1 MQYLDKSPREA
12 VAFSEARILRNGA
25 PMTFESWETA
35 VSTGGE
41 YKSGLPGVG
50 LSNNA
55 RTAKILVPLPSNEEM
70 AFDTFLRPSEVRT
83 YFPAFGDKIVIQVN
97 RRKDD
102 PIWIPVFTGTV
113 EETSYDY
120 TSGLATVTC
129 SDGLDTLLDTPV
141 NVEAA
146 LGIKRGSP
154 FDQLMQALANV
165 GYGNVAPFNWRK
177 TIWTA
182 PAFLSSS
189 APLYADYGR
198 SSITGERYQIEEPHH
213 FSYTT
218 DVDSY
223 VHEYAQNY
231 GAQAA
236 GKALVLT
243 FRGYDVPGVTSYTNW
258 NHRSF
263 IRAHLKNGSE
273 IEVGYH
279 GDTKNRDYG
288 YYVWTKHR
296 DIVYADKYQV
306 FPKPNNIDG
315 YDNPAVS
322 LIYDE
327 GGITLVVG
335 GTYKVVLSEK
345 IPAATD
351 QTVVV
356 KVTAKNIV
364 AGDVRLEDNWTDAI
378 NMNKNLPKTNVATEL
393 TNSQVFQIHP
403 YVLDRLD
410 GIQLGTYVKRVCE
423 AGLAGFWIDEGGR
436 PTIMDM
442 KRMKQ
447 IFDKRATNIMLMQ
460 SDVVGSEAALS
471 AYTPRTFP
479 AWKAVQVMCHKTQ
492 LWYSSES
499 PSTINDYN
507 IPVYQHPAD
516 RPNEWHNGVSEIFIH
531 PENQRISWGPV
542 WTDVWTMDSTTK
554 EPSSGSWI
562 GATLTADRWENET
575 LYSNVSAHIE
585 PLVNSNYKMTVRAP
599 GARGKKIELRT
610 PQGRTGNGSILIEKF
625 RNMTTP
631 LVRAAWKAE
640 KTTAKRTIR
649 KPEWDTTMPVLELGD
664 EELALL
670 ISEENAEAL
679 ADSVMQSAE
688 EMKGQMDDF
697 EIHPDARIQV
707 GDPRLL
713 IVSDSQGTVKAH
725 LAGTVSGIRLGYS
738 HSAGLHQS
746 LSVVL
751 RYEKEFFS

>member
-1 MQYLDKSPREA
+1 M
-12 VAFSEARILRNGA
+12 
-25 PMTFESWETA
+25 
-35 VSTGGE
+35 
-41 YKSGLPGVG
+41 
-50 LSNNA
+50 
-55 RTAKILVPLPSNEEM
+55 
-70 AFDTFLRPSEVRT
+70 
-83 YFPAFGDKIVIQVN
+83 
-97 RRKDD
+97 
-102 PIWIPVFTGTV
+102 
-113 EETSYDY
+113 
-120 TSGLATVTC
+120 
-129 SDGLDTLLDTPV
+129 
-141 NVEAA
+141 
-146 LGIKRGSP
+146 
-154 FDQLMQALANV
+154 
-165 GYGNVAPFNWRK
+165 
-177 TIWTA
+177 
-182 PAFLSSS
+182 
-189 APLYADYGR
+189 
-198 SSITGERYQIEEPHH
+198 
-213 FSYTT
+213 
-218 DVDSY
+218 
-223 VHEYAQNY
+223 
-231 GAQAA
+231 
-236 GKALVLT
+236 
-243 FRGYDVPGVTSYTNW
+243 
-258 NHRSF
+258 
-263 IRAHLKNGSE
+263 
-273 IEVGYH
+273 
-279 GDTKNRDYG
+279 
-288 YYVWTKHR
+288 WTKHR

-378 NMNKNLPKTNVATEL
+378 NMNKNLPKTNVATEV

-554 EPSSGSWI
+554 EPSSGC
-562 GATLTADRWENET
+562 L
-575 LYSNVSAHIE
+575 LYTSPS
-585 PLVNSNYKMTVRAP
+585 PR
-599 GARGKKIELRT
+599 
-610 PQGRTGNGSILIEKF
+610 
-625 RNMTTP
+625 
-631 LVRAAWKAE
+631 
-640 KTTAKRTIR
+640 
-649 KPEWDTTMPVLELGD
+649 
-664 EELALL
+664 
-670 ISEENAEAL
+670 
-679 ADSVMQSAE
+679 DS
-688 EMKGQMDDF
+688 
-697 EIHPDARIQV
+697 
-707 GDPRLL
+707 
-713 IVSDSQGTVKAH
+713 
-725 LAGTVSGIRLGYS
+725 
-738 HSAGLHQS
+738 
-746 LSVVL
+746 
-751 RYEKEFFS
+751 